1 MRVDLLAIDLVTPSR
16 EQDRVSVGDVVIVFV
31 HSSVTVQLVYE
42 IYLDYV
48 QNLIGNQLKTTLT
61 D

>member
-1 MRVDLLAIDLVTPSR
+1 MRVDLLAIDLVTLSR
-16 EQDRVSVGDVVIVFV
+16 EQDRVSVGNVVIVFV
-31 HSSVTVQLVYE
+31 HCSITVQLICE
-42 IYLDYV
+42 MYLDFV